1 MAGVVALTGA
11 TGFIG
16 GTLCQ
21 PLTRAG
27 WRVRSLARQVP
38 KVPVAPGI
46 EWIPGDLGN
55 PMALSRLVAGAEAV
69 VHCAGA
75 VRGQS
80 AEIFE
85 QVNLHGTRHLL
96 QAARSQS
103 RCKRFLLMSSL
114 AARVPNLSW
123 YAGSKRCAEDA
134 IQQEAGTI
142 AVTIFRPTA
151 VYGPGDREL
160 KPLFRLLRTGLLPI
174 PANPSAQL
182 TLLHVQDLVTAVL
195 RWLDST
201 ACVTGIFELH
211 DGRPGGYGWQNIA
224 EIASRAHG
232 RPVRI
237 LNLPRTGLD
246 IWAHINLG
254 LARLLGYQPMLT
266 PGKLRELRHPD
277 WMCDNSALT
286 MALGWQPR
294 IDLEYAFREGLT
306 D

>member
-1 MAGVVALTGA
+1 MVSVVALTGA

-27 WRVRSLARQVP
+27 WRVRSLARRVP
-38 KVPVAPGI
+38 QTPAASGI
-46 EWIPGDLGN
+46 EWIPGDLEN

-85 QVNLHGTRHLL
+85 RVNLNGSRRLL
-96 QAARSQS
+96 QAARAQS
-103 RCKRFLLMSSL
+103 RCKRFLLMSTL

-123 YAGSKRCAEDA
+123 YAESKRLAEDA
-134 IQQEAGTI
+134 VQQEAGAI

-160 KPLFRLLRTGLLPI
+160 KPLFRLLRSGLLPV
-174 PANPSAQL
+174 PADVSTQL

-201 ACVTGIFELH
+201 ASITGTFELH
-211 DGRPGGYGWQNIA
+211 DGKPGGYAWQTIA

-232 RPVRI
+232 RPVRM
-237 LNLPRTGLD
+237 LNLPRSGLD
-246 IWAHINLG
+246 VWAHINLG
-254 LARLLGYQPMLT
+254 LAQLFGYQPMLT

-277 WMCDNSALT
+277 WICDNSALT

-294 IDLEYAFREGLT
+294 IDLECAFREGLT